1 MAKELNMLNKSLQ
14 ENLDLTAYSQAGH
27 THKYA
32 GSDTVGG
39 AASTAVK
46 LHTARTIN
54 GTSFD
59 GSGNITTANWGTARN
74 ITIGS
79 SSKSVNGS
87 GNVGWTLAEI
97 GAAPTVH
104 NHTFIE
110 SIDTRSTNPAPNTY
124 TSRGITPEFKSAS
137 GIGLPN
143 VGKNFA
149 GVLTYQQ
156 WSDTSAWSGGKTTQ
170 FATID
175 DGRMYYRKGDG
186 SGWGSW
192 YQFYTTQNKPTYSDV
207 GAAAASHG
215 THVTYAT
222 ATPSANGTAA
232 VGSSAKVAREDHV
245 HPLQTTIS
253 GAAGSAG
260 KWTTART
267 LTIGNS
273 GKSVDGSANVT
284 WTLAEIGALPLS
296 GGTMTGAITTP
307 NNAQGIKVGD
317 DAVIC
322 DRNIANHIVIEGAT
336 ATSGGITFGSGKD
349 TNIYRGGANLL
360 KTDDTFNAVGGLQWN
375 GESLDTRYAKASHG
389 SHISFSTTTPKVA
402 GTAAIGSDS
411 GAARG
416 DHVHP
421 AQTSVSGNAGTATKL
436 QTARTIA
443 LGTGVT
449 STATSFDG
457 SKNITIPVTGVKEAY
472 LEWGGRNFTGDYGP
486 IDAAMVPHLGA
497 NRLAFMPAAGV
508 AFEYSRDG
516 GSTWTAYSTSNA
528 NKINFFNGNGADHF
542 IGADSSTKKD
552 KAKYMFRVTI
562 TASTAKVYTVL
573 NKFVIYCSTNGSTGS
588 YCSIDARTQANV
600 TAGTNTWVNFA
611 NKVSISGWSGYNV
624 INTSGITVGTNST
637 QYGQLRFTF
646 GVTSHANTVEY
657 PGLSVSMV
665 MGFGGVGWGTP
676 STMAAKGR
684 IYNYDENQN
693 VTFPA
698 QVTATQFNGPLNG
711 NASTATK
718 WSSARTLTI
727 GNSGKT
733 YDGSGNQSYSLSEI
747 GALPTAG
754 GTMTGNI
761 KFTDVT
767 STTYPAKSAMLTW
780 NGSTDGADI
789 YYQVDASDKGRL
801 VLNTRDDADCIIMF
815 ANNGAS
821 KATIDNSG
829 NFSGKAAKAGNAD
842 TATKL
847 ATGRSIT
854 IGNQAQTFDGTGNIA
869 FSVASIGAA
878 ASSHSH
884 NTLPIKGTD
893 TITST
898 TNDTTAKWGAQG
910 TSVHWYTQTGQLIDQ
925 PNQWGYLLNVGQ
937 SSEVHQLWMT
947 QASGDLKHRGGNDS
961 GWSGTWRTI
970 LDTSN
975 YKTHVTPA
983 NIGAAASSHGTH
995 VTYSTTTPLVAGTA
1009 SVGSANNVSRG
1020 DHVHPPQTSV
1030 SGNAGTATKL
1040 ATARTLTIGNKGKT
1054 FDGSGNQ
1061 SWSLAEIGAAA
1072 EGHTHSSVASANVLN
1087 QNTRMDYGWNGL
1099 NYFNISGTAGN
1110 AAKIN
1115 DTPTTA
1121 WWHIIRC
1128 NHANSAGFYTDIAVP
1143 FNATSMYY
1151 KRIASGS
1158 VQNGGWVK
1166 MLDALN
1172 FNEYA
1177 AAKSHGTHVDYATAT
1192 PKAHGTAA
1200 VGTSAKVAR
1209 EDHVHPAQTSVS
1221 GNAGTATKLQ
1231 NAKSI
1236 TIGNK
1241 ANTFDGSAN
1250 ISYTLAEIGAAAT
1263 SHTHNQINSR
1273 GNVTCESGVAGRPA
1287 VSGLSMSQAYN
1298 NGYPTTYGNVISL
1311 KGTGDGQILVGW
1323 SGTDGAHAPVYV
1335 RSKRDNTSTANWSG
1349 WAQFYTTAHKP
1360 TPADIGAAASSHGIH
1375 VTYATATPKA
1385 NGTAAIGSVD
1395 RVAREDHVHP
1405 LQTSVSGNA
1414 GTATKLQ
1421 TARTITIGNKSNTFD
1436 GNANISYTL
1445 ADIGAATSGHTHN
1458 YAGSSSAG
1466 GAANSAVKLSS
1477 ARTING
1483 TNFDGT
1489 ANITTANWG
1498 TARKINQI
1506 SVNGSADVKLPLDY
1520 YTCSIGSSNAKPYH
1534 HILATGQCTGS
1545 YTDKSIT
1552 IVITQHYNGG
1562 GLGIA
1567 RATFRTN
1574 DTANGATAIGELK
1587 WLVRFGFNEDQLC
1600 YNLKNTAKDAY
1611 MDVFFKCNGTY
1622 GSTTWYVLTEG
1633 GRGNHSSQWTKYNTN
1648 HDNGTNVYNEAG
1660 MKAIRTYTSTLVAA
1674 VDAGFAER
1682 SNNAYY
1688 ADDAGTAATLKTAR
1702 NIALGGLL
1710 SGSAS
1715 FNGSANITINA
1726 SVAKPLKSGDWFSG
1740 GIPVVNTDGV
1750 MEVGKY
1756 IDFHNTDTS
1765 TNDYDVR
1772 LQANTSTPCVITL
1785 PSGGGTLARTSDSIT
1800 GNAATATKLQT
1811 ARNIKIGNA
1820 TKSFN
1825 GTANVEFTLAEI
1837 GIGNSI
1843 SAVASNLSGVTINGY
1858 DSILSG
1864 INTNI
1869 GKL

>member
-1 MAKELNMLNKSLQ
+1 MAKELDMLNKSLQ
-14 ENLDLTAYSQAGH
+14 ENLDLTAYSQVGH

-32 GSDTVGG
+32 GSSTAGG
-39 AASTAVK
+39 AANTAVK

-59 GSGNITTANWGTARN
+59 GSGNITTANWGTART
-74 ITIGS
+74 ITIGNS
-79 SSKSVNGS
+79 GKSVNGS
-87 GNVGWTLAEI
+87 DNVSWTLTEI
-97 GAAPTVH
+97 GAVSKTDFDNLVIGGR
-104 NHTFIE
+104 NYVLDSKKET
-110 SIDTRSTNPAPNTY
+110 TT
-124 TSRGITPEFKSAS
+124 TS
-137 GIGLPN
+137 
-143 VGKNFA
+143 
-149 GVLTYQQ
+149 TYQTRNLS
-156 WSDTSAWSGGKTTQ
+156 SDAATDLAGKVVTFSFDLKGTTAGGNIYVYFRSSSGPVSPVSQKIGAATTEYKRYSITFTAPADLSTAVTASINTSAIGTAYLKNVKVELGHKATSWCYAIEDYTLDSELTTALAGK
-170 FATID
+170 AN
-175 DGRMYYRKGDG
+175 
-186 SGWGSW
+186 S
-192 YQFYTTQNKPTYSDV
+192 
-207 GAAAASHG
+207 SHG

-232 VGSSAKVAREDHV
+232 VGTSSKVAREDHV

-253 GAAGSAG
+253 GAAGSAE

-267 LTIGNS
+267 LTIGNA

-322 DRNIANHIVIEGAT
+322 DRNVTNHIVIEGAT
-336 ATSGGITFGSGKD
+336 ATNGGITFGSGKD

-375 GESLDTRYAKASHG
+375 GESLDTRYAKVSHG

-421 AQTSVSGNAGTATKL
+421 AQTSVSGNAGTATTL

-443 LGTGVT
+443 LGAGAT

-457 SKNITIPVTGVKEAY
+457 SANITIPVTRVKEAY
-472 LEWGGRNFTGDYGP
+472 LVWGGRDFTDGFGP

-516 GSTWTAYSTSNA
+516 GSTWTAYNTSDA
-528 NKINFFNGNGADHF
+528 NKINFFNGNGAVHV
-542 IGADSSTKKD
+542 IGADGTTKTD
-552 KAKYMFRVTI
+552 KSKYMFRVTI

-600 TAGTNTWVNFA
+600 TAGTDTWVNFA
-611 NKVSISGWSGYNV
+611 NKVGISGWSGYNV
-624 INTSGITVGTNST
+624 INTSGITVGTNSS

-657 PGLSVSMV
+657 TGLNVSRV
-665 MGFGGVGWGTP
+665 MGFGGVGWVTP
-676 STMAAKGR
+676 SNMAAKGL
-684 IYNYDENQN
+684 IYTYDASQN

-698 QVTATQFNGPLNG
+698 QVTATKFNGPLNG

-733 YDGSGNQSYSLSEI
+733 YDGSGNVSYSLSEI

-754 GTMTGNI
+754 GTMTGDI

-801 VLNTRDDADCIIMF
+801 VLNTRDDANCIIAF
-815 ANNGAS
+815 ANQGTI
-821 KATIDNSG
+821 KTTIDNSG
-829 NFSGKAAKAGNAD
+829 NFSGKASTAGNAD

-854 IGNQAQTFDGTGNIA
+854 IGNQAQTFDGSANIS

-878 ASSHSH
+878 ASSHTH
-884 NTLPIKGTD
+884 NYAGSSSAGGAANSVKTNLIIKLNNGSTEGTNLF
-893 TITST
+893 TFNGS
-898 TNDTTAKWGAQG
+898 TAK
-910 TSVHWYTQTGQLIDQ
+910 
-925 PNQWGYLLNVGQ
+925 
-937 SSEVHQLWMT
+937 
-947 QASGDLKHRGGNDS
+947 
-961 GWSGTWRTI
+961 TI
-970 LDTSN
+970 N
-975 YKTHVTPA
+975 ITPSA
-983 NIGAAASSHGTH
+983 IGAAASSHGTH
-995 VTYSTTTPLVAGTA
+995 VTYSTSAPLVAGTA
-1009 SVGSANNVSRG
+1009 AVGSANNVARG
-1020 DHVHPPQTSV
+1020 DHVHPAQTSV
-1030 SGNAGTATKL
+1030 TGNAGTATKL
-1040 ATARTLTIGNKGKT
+1040 ATART
-1054 FDGSGNQ
+1054 
-1061 SWSLAEIGAAA
+1061 
-1072 EGHTHSSVASANVLN
+1072 
-1087 QNTRMDYGWNGL
+1087 
-1099 NYFNISGTAGN
+1099 
-1110 AAKIN
+1110 
-1115 DTPTTA
+1115 
-1121 WWHIIRC
+1121 
-1128 NHANSAGFYTDIAVP
+1128 IA
-1143 FNATSMYY
+1143 
-1151 KRIASGS
+1151 
-1158 VQNGGWVK
+1158 
-1166 MLDALN
+1166 
-1172 FNEYA
+1172 
-1177 AAKSHGTHVDYATAT
+1177 
-1192 PKAHGTAA
+1192 
-1200 VGTSAKVAR
+1200 
-1209 EDHVHPAQTSVS
+1209 
-1221 GNAGTATKLQ
+1221 
-1231 NAKSI
+1231 
-1236 TIGNK
+1236 
-1241 ANTFDGSAN
+1241 
-1250 ISYTLAEIGAAAT
+1250 
-1263 SHTHNQINSR
+1263 
-1273 GNVTCESGVAGRPA
+1273 
-1287 VSGLSMSQAYN
+1287 
-1298 NGYPTTYGNVISL
+1298 
-1311 KGTGDGQILVGW
+1311 
-1323 SGTDGAHAPVYV
+1323 
-1335 RSKRDNTSTANWSG
+1335 
-1349 WAQFYTTAHKP
+1349 
-1360 TPADIGAAASSHGIH
+1360 
-1375 VTYATATPKA
+1375 
-1385 NGTAAIGSVD
+1385 
-1395 RVAREDHVHP
+1395 
-1405 LQTSVSGNA
+1405 
-1414 GTATKLQ
+1414 
-1421 TARTITIGNKSNTFD
+1421 IGNKSNTFD
-1436 GNANISYTL
+1436 GSENITYTL

-1458 YAGSSSAG
+1458 YAGSSSVG
-1466 GAANSAVKLSS
+1466 GAANTAVKLSS

-1483 TNFDGT
+1483 TSFDGS

-1520 YTCSIGSSNAKPYH
+1520 YTSNIGASNAKPYH

-1552 IVITQHYNGG
+1552 IVITQHYNSG

-1567 RATFRTN
+1567 RATLRTN
-1574 DTANGATAIGELK
+1574 DTANGVTAIGELK

-1633 GRGNHSSQWTKYNTN
+1633 GRGNHSSQWTKYNTH
-1648 HDNGTNVYNEAG
+1648 HDNGTNVYDEAG

-1688 ADDAGTAATLKTAR
+1688 ADDAGTATSAT
-1702 NIALGGLL
+1702 
-1710 SGSAS
+1710 
-1715 FNGSANITINA
+1715 
-1726 SVAKPLKSGDWFSG
+1726 
-1740 GIPVVNTDGV
+1740 
-1750 MEVGKY
+1750 
-1756 IDFHNTDTS
+1756 
-1765 TNDYDVR
+1765 
-1772 LQANTSTPCVITL
+1772 Q
-1785 PSGGGTLARTSDSIT
+1785 LA
-1800 GNAATATKLQT
+1800 T

-1825 GTANVEFTLAEI
+1825 GTANIEFTLADI
-1837 GIGNSI
+1837 GIGSSI

-1858 DSILSG
+1858 DSMMTT
-1864 INTNI
+1864 INSNL

>member
-46 LHTARTIN
+46 LHTARKIN
-54 GTSFD
+54 GTNFD
-59 GSGNITTANWGTARN
+59 GSGDITTANWGTARN

-260 KWTTART
+260 KWTSART

-296 GGTMTGAITTP
+296 GGTMTG
-307 NNAQGIKVGD
+307 GIKRSSFPSTWVAAAKDSNALINSTASAGVFSPFFSGKTTNGSIVLAAYQTGIQGAYLTKANV
-317 DAVIC
+317 DANTNTVTKNVTLM
-322 DRNIANHIVIEGAT
+322 DENGGGSWPGTVSANSFTEGGTTLSNKYAAKSHGTHVNEAYAT
-336 ATSGGITFGSGKD
+336 ATPKAHGTASVGS
-349 TNIYRGGANLL
+349 
-360 KTDDTFNAVGGLQWN
+360 
-375 GESLDTRYAKASHG
+375 SS
-389 SHISFSTTTPKVA
+389 KVA
-402 GTAAIGSDS
+402 
-411 GAARG
+411 RE

-421 AQTSVSGNAGTATKL
+421 LQASVGKL
-436 QTARTIA
+436 TTARTIA

-472 LEWGGRNFTGDYGP
+472 LEWGGRNFSGDFGP

-528 NKINFFNGNGADHF
+528 NKINFFNGNGASHF

-573 NKFVIYCSTNGSTGS
+573 NKFVIYCSTNGSSGC
-588 YCSIDARTQANV
+588 YCSIDGRTQANV

-611 NKVSISGWSGYNV
+611 NKVGISGWSGYNV

-657 PGLSVSMV
+657 PGLSVSMI

-676 STMAAKGR
+676 STMAAKGC

-747 GALPTAG
+747 GALPTTG

-761 KFTDVT
+761 KFADVT

-815 ANNGAS
+815 ANNGTS

-847 ATGRSIT
+847 ATARTIT
-854 IGNQAQTFDGTGNIA
+854 IGNQSQSFDGTGNIS
-869 FSVASIGAA
+869 FSVASIGA
-878 ASSHSH
+878 S
-884 NTLPIKGTD
+884 
-893 TITST
+893 
-898 TNDTTAKWGAQG
+898 
-910 TSVHWYTQTGQLIDQ
+910 
-925 PNQWGYLLNVGQ
+925 
-937 SSEVHQLWMT
+937 
-947 QASGDLKHRGGNDS
+947 ASGHTHKYAGSSSAGGAANSVANNLIVKLNGGSTEGTNLFTFNGS
-961 GWSGTWRTI
+961 GAKTI
-970 LDTSN
+970 N
-975 YKTHVTPA
+975 ITPSA
-983 NIGAAASSHGTH
+983 IGAAASNHGTH
-995 VTYSTTTPLVAGTA
+995 VTYSTAAPKVAGTA
-1009 SVGSANNVSRG
+1009 AVGSANNVARG
-1020 DHVHPPQTSV
+1020 DHVHP
-1030 SGNAGTATKL
+1030 A
-1040 ATARTLTIGNKGKT
+1040 
-1054 FDGSGNQ
+1054 
-1061 SWSLAEIGAAA
+1061 
-1072 EGHTHSSVASANVLN
+1072 
-1087 QNTRMDYGWNGL
+1087 
-1099 NYFNISGTAGN
+1099 
-1110 AAKIN
+1110 
-1115 DTPTTA
+1115 
-1121 WWHIIRC
+1121 
-1128 NHANSAGFYTDIAVP
+1128 
-1143 FNATSMYY
+1143 
-1151 KRIASGS
+1151 
-1158 VQNGGWVK
+1158 
-1166 MLDALN
+1166 
-1172 FNEYA
+1172 
-1177 AAKSHGTHVDYATAT
+1177 
-1192 PKAHGTAA
+1192 
-1200 VGTSAKVAR
+1200 
-1209 EDHVHPAQTSVS
+1209 
-1221 GNAGTATKLQ
+1221 
-1231 NAKSI
+1231 
-1236 TIGNK
+1236 
-1241 ANTFDGSAN
+1241 
-1250 ISYTLAEIGAAAT
+1250 
-1263 SHTHNQINSR
+1263 
-1273 GNVTCESGVAGRPA
+1273 
-1287 VSGLSMSQAYN
+1287 
-1298 NGYPTTYGNVISL
+1298 
-1311 KGTGDGQILVGW
+1311 
-1323 SGTDGAHAPVYV
+1323 
-1335 RSKRDNTSTANWSG
+1335 
-1349 WAQFYTTAHKP
+1349 
-1360 TPADIGAAASSHGIH
+1360 
-1375 VTYATATPKA
+1375 
-1385 NGTAAIGSVD
+1385 
-1395 RVAREDHVHP
+1395 
-1405 LQTSVSGNA
+1405 QTSVSGNA

-1520 YTCSIGSSNAKPYH
+1520 YTCNIGNSNAKPYH
-1534 HILATGQCTGS
+1534 HILTTGQCTGS

-1552 IVITQHYNGG
+1552 IVLVNHYNSA

-1567 RATFRTN
+1567 KATLRTN
-1574 DTANGATAIGELK
+1574 DAANGATATGELR
-1587 WLVRFGFNEDQLC
+1587 WLVRSGFAENQLC
-1600 YNLKNTAKDAY
+1600 FNIRNTAKDTY
-1611 MDVFFKCNGTY
+1611 MDVFYKSI
-1622 GSTTWYVLTEG
+1622 GSYNSLTWYVLTEG
-1633 GRGNHSSQWTKYNTN
+1633 TRGDHGSQWTKYNTH

-1660 MKAIRTYTSTLVAA
+1660 MKAIRTYTSTLQSATDNGA
-1674 VDAGFAER
+1674 VNSAK
-1682 SNNAYY
+1682 
-1688 ADDAGTAATLKTAR
+1688 TAAAC
-1702 NIALGGLL
+1702 
-1710 SGSAS
+1710 S
-1715 FNGSANITINA
+1715 
-1726 SVAKPLKSGDWFSG
+1726 
-1740 GIPVVNTDGV
+1740 
-1750 MEVGKY
+1750 
-1756 IDFHNTDTS
+1756 
-1765 TNDYDVR
+1765 
-1772 LQANTSTPCVITL
+1772 
-1785 PSGGGTLARTSDSIT
+1785 
-1800 GNAATATKLQT
+1800 GNAATATKLATARTIQIGNKSNTFDGSANISYTLADIGALATSGGTMSGNITLNNGKGIYGKTGEALKDSEGATVAAGSSGGLLVYNTSHNLHLGAIIYDKKLVTGSTYINGATNMFVRTNKGYVAMQPERTSTMTFYKTYSNTNVPLRSSVATGTYLAGNQGTALLNSTASAGDYTTLIKSNSTNGYFTLNSYRQGMFLSYTAKSTVDAGTNAVTKTVKLIDESGNTSFPGTVAASAFSGNASTATKLQT
-1811 ARNIKIGNA
+1811 AKNIKIGNA
-1820 TKSFN
+1820 TKSFD

-1837 GIGNSI
+1837 GIGSSI

>member
-46 LHTARTIN
+46 LHTARKIN
-54 GTSFD
+54 GTNFD
-59 GSGNITTANWGTARN
+59 GSGDITTANWGTARN

-260 KWTTART
+260 KWTSART

-349 TNIYRGGANLL
+349 TNIYRGGTNLL

-472 LEWGGRNFTGDYGP
+472 LEWGGRNFSGGFGP

-573 NKFVIYCSTNGSTGS
+573 NKFVIYCSTNGSSGC
-588 YCSIDARTQANV
+588 YCSIDGRTQANV

-611 NKVSISGWSGYNV
+611 NKVGISGWSGYNV

-657 PGLSVSMV
+657 PGLSVSMI

-676 STMAAKGR
+676 STMAAKGC

-761 KFTDVT
+761 KFADVT

-815 ANNGAS
+815 ANNGTS

-847 ATGRSIT
+847 ATARTIT
-854 IGNQAQTFDGTGNIA
+854 IGNQSQSFDGTGNIS
-869 FSVASIGAA
+869 FSVASIGA
-878 ASSHSH
+878 S
-884 NTLPIKGTD
+884 
-893 TITST
+893 
-898 TNDTTAKWGAQG
+898 
-910 TSVHWYTQTGQLIDQ
+910 
-925 PNQWGYLLNVGQ
+925 
-937 SSEVHQLWMT
+937 
-947 QASGDLKHRGGNDS
+947 ASGHTHKYAGSSSAGGAANSVANNLIVKLNGGSTEGTNLFTFNGS
-961 GWSGTWRTI
+961 GAKTI
-970 LDTSN
+970 N
-975 YKTHVTPA
+975 ITPSA
-983 NIGAAASSHGTH
+983 IGAAASNHGTH
-995 VTYSTTTPLVAGTA
+995 VTYSTAAPKVAGTA
-1009 SVGSANNVSRG
+1009 AVGSANNVARG
-1020 DHVHPPQTSV
+1020 
-1030 SGNAGTATKL
+1030 
-1040 ATARTLTIGNKGKT
+1040 
-1054 FDGSGNQ
+1054 
-1061 SWSLAEIGAAA
+1061 
-1072 EGHTHSSVASANVLN
+1072 
-1087 QNTRMDYGWNGL
+1087 
-1099 NYFNISGTAGN
+1099 
-1110 AAKIN
+1110 
-1115 DTPTTA
+1115 
-1121 WWHIIRC
+1121 
-1128 NHANSAGFYTDIAVP
+1128 
-1143 FNATSMYY
+1143 
-1151 KRIASGS
+1151 
-1158 VQNGGWVK
+1158 
-1166 MLDALN
+1166 
-1172 FNEYA
+1172 
-1177 AAKSHGTHVDYATAT
+1177 
-1192 PKAHGTAA
+1192 
-1200 VGTSAKVAR
+1200 
-1209 EDHVHPAQTSVS
+1209 DHVHPAQTSVT

-1250 ISYTLAEIGAAAT
+1250 ISYTLAEIGAAAS
-1263 SHTHNQINSR
+1263 SHSHN
-1273 GNVTCESGVAGRPA
+1273 T
-1287 VSGLSMSQAYN
+1287 LS
-1298 NGYPTTYGNVISL
+1298 I
-1311 KGTGDGQILVGW
+1311 KGTDTITSTTNDTTAKWGAQGTSVHWYTKTGQLTDQPSQWGYLLNIGQSSEVHQLWMTQSSGDLKHRGGNGSGW
-1323 SGTDGAHAPVYV
+1323 SGTWRTILDDSNYKTYV
-1335 RSKRDNTSTANWSG
+1335 
-1349 WAQFYTTAHKP
+1349 
-1360 TPADIGAAASSHGIH
+1360 TPANIGAAAASHGTH
-1375 VTYATATPKA
+1375 VDYATATPKA
-1385 NGTAAIGSVD
+1385 HGTAAVGTSAK
-1395 RVAREDHVHP
+1395 VAREDHVHP
-1405 LQTSVSGNA
+1405 AQTSVSGNA

-1520 YTCSIGSSNAKPYH
+1520 YTCNIGASNAKPYH
-1534 HILATGQCTGS
+1534 HILTTGQCTGS
-1545 YTDKSIT
+1545 WTDKSIT

-1567 RATFRTN
+1567 RATLRTN
-1574 DTANGATAIGELK
+1574 DAANGDTASGELK
-1587 WLVRFGFNEDQLC
+1587 WLVRLGFNEDQLC

-1633 GRGNHSSQWTKYNTN
+1633 VRGSHSSQWTKQNTH
-1648 HDNGTNVYNEAG
+1648 HDNGTHVYDKTG

-1674 VDAGFAER
+1674 EDAGFAER

-1702 NIALGGLL
+1702 TITIGNK
-1710 SGSAS
+1710 SNS
-1715 FNGSANITINA
+1715 FDGSANISYTLADIGALATSGGTMSGNITLNNGKGIYGKTGEALKDSEGATVAAGSSGGLLVYNTSHNLHLGAIIYDKKLVTGSTYINGATNMFVRTNKGYVAMQPERTSTMTFYKTYSNTNVPLRSSVATGTYLAGNQGTALLNSTASAGDYTTLIKSNSTNGYFTLNSYRQGMLLSYTAKSTVDAGTNAVTKTVKLIDESGNTSFPGTVAASAFSGNA
-1726 SVAKPLKSGDWFSG
+1726 S
-1740 GIPVVNTDGV
+1740 
-1750 MEVGKY
+1750 
-1756 IDFHNTDTS
+1756 
-1765 TNDYDVR
+1765 
-1772 LQANTSTPCVITL
+1772 
-1785 PSGGGTLARTSDSIT
+1785 
-1800 GNAATATKLQT
+1800 TATKLQT

-1858 DSILSG
+1858 DSMMTT
-1864 INTNI
+1864 INSNL

>member
-1 MAKELNMLNKSLQ
+1 MTGGIKRSSFPSTWVAAAKDSNALIN
-14 ENLDLTAYSQAGH
+14 
-27 THKYA
+27 
-32 GSDTVGG
+32 
-39 AASTAVK
+39 STA
-46 LHTARTIN
+46 
-54 GTSFD
+54 S
-59 GSGNITTANWGTARN
+59 
-74 ITIGS
+74 
-79 SSKSVNGS
+79 
-87 GNVGWTLAEI
+87 
-97 GAAPTVH
+97 
-104 NHTFIE
+104 
-110 SIDTRSTNPAPNTY
+110 
-124 TSRGITPEFKSAS
+124 
-137 GIGLPN
+137 
-143 VGKNFA
+143 A
-149 GVLTYQQ
+149 GVF
-156 WSDTSAWSGGKTTQ
+156 SPFFSGKTTN
-170 FATID
+170 
-175 DGRMYYRKGDG
+175 G
-186 SGWGSW
+186 SIVLAAYQTGIQGAYLTKANVDANTNTVTKNVTLMDENGGGSW
-192 YQFYTTQNKPTYSDV
+192 PGTVSANSFTEGGTTLSNKY
-207 GAAAASHG
+207 AAKSHG
-215 THVTYAT
+215 THVNEAYAT
-222 ATPSANGTAA
+222 ATPKAHGTAS
-232 VGSSAKVAREDHV
+232 VGSSSKEAREDHV
-245 HPLQTTIS
+245 HPLQ
-253 GAAGSAG
+253 A
-260 KWTTART
+260 
-267 LTIGNS
+267 
-273 GKSVDGSANVT
+273 SVD
-284 WTLAEIGALPLS
+284 
-296 GGTMTGAITTP
+296 
-307 NNAQGIKVGD
+307 
-317 DAVIC
+317 
-322 DRNIANHIVIEGAT
+322 
-336 ATSGGITFGSGKD
+336 
-349 TNIYRGGANLL
+349 
-360 KTDDTFNAVGGLQWN
+360 
-375 GESLDTRYAKASHG
+375 
-389 SHISFSTTTPKVA
+389 
-402 GTAAIGSDS
+402 
-411 GAARG
+411 
-416 DHVHP
+416 
-421 AQTSVSGNAGTATKL
+421 KL
-436 QTARTIA
+436 TTARTIA

-472 LEWGGRNFTGDYGP
+472 LEWGGRNFSGGFGP

-657 PGLSVSMV
+657 PGLSVGMV

-829 NFSGKAAKAGNAD
+829 NFRGKAAIAGNAD

-947 QASGDLKHRGGNDS
+947 QASGDLKHRGGNAS

-1110 AAKIN
+1110 AAKVN

-1128 NHANSAGFYTDIAVP
+1128 NHANTAGFYTDIAVP

-1209 EDHVHPAQTSVS
+1209 EDHIHPA
-1221 GNAGTATKLQ
+1221 
-1231 NAKSI
+1231 
-1236 TIGNK
+1236 
-1241 ANTFDGSAN
+1241 
-1250 ISYTLAEIGAAAT
+1250 
-1263 SHTHNQINSR
+1263 
-1273 GNVTCESGVAGRPA
+1273 
-1287 VSGLSMSQAYN
+1287 
-1298 NGYPTTYGNVISL
+1298 
-1311 KGTGDGQILVGW
+1311 
-1323 SGTDGAHAPVYV
+1323 
-1335 RSKRDNTSTANWSG
+1335 
-1349 WAQFYTTAHKP
+1349 
-1360 TPADIGAAASSHGIH
+1360 
-1375 VTYATATPKA
+1375 
-1385 NGTAAIGSVD
+1385 
-1395 RVAREDHVHP
+1395 
-1405 LQTSVSGNA
+1405 QTSVSGNA

-1436 GNANISYTL
+1436 GSANISYTL

-1520 YTCSIGSSNAKPYH
+1520 YTCNIGASNSKPYH
-1534 HILATGQCTGS
+1534 HILTTGQCTGS
-1545 YTDKSIT
+1545 YTDKAIT

-1567 RATFRTN
+1567 RAVLRTN
-1574 DTANGATAIGELK
+1574 DTANGATATGELK
-1587 WLVRFGFNEDQLC
+1587 WLVRLGFNENQLC
-1600 YNLKNTAKDAY
+1600 YNLRNTAKDAY
-1611 MDVFFKCNGTY
+1611 MDIFFKCNGTY
-1622 GSTTWYVLTEG
+1622 GSATWYVLTEG
-1633 GRGNHSSQWTKYNTN
+1633 ARGSHNSQWTKQSTH
-1648 HDNGTNVYNEAG
+1648 HDNGTHVYDETG

-1674 VDAGFAER
+1674 EDAGFAER

-1688 ADDAGTAATLKTAR
+1688 ADDAGTATKLQTAR

-1726 SVAKPLKSGDWFSG
+1726 SVAKPPKSGDWFSG

-1750 MEVGKY
+1750 IEVGKY